1 MTKTDDPSNGLVEH
15 QDELQANNIQQLA
28 NKTFK
33 SATIYAECLTELSCE
48 QPNIENLFPPIITDA
63 KIRVNKFHILQ
74 LCERLRKLFLGLMEW
89 LMHQKHGFHRSFM
102 HRNRTLDE
110 SLRSD

>member
-1 MTKTDDPSNGLVEH
+1 MPKIDDPRNGLVKH

-33 SATIYAECLTELSCE
+33 SATTYAERLTELSYE
-48 QPNIENLFPPIITDA
+48 QPNMENLFPPIITDA

-74 LCERLRKLFLGLMEW
+74 LCERLRKLFLGPMEW
-89 LMHQKHGFHRSFM
+89 LMHQNMAFIDPSCIG
-102 HRNRTLDE
+102 TAL
-110 SLRSD
+110 